1 MELYYQGYKG
11 IRNTVSVKVGK
22 AIQDV
27 LVEILNHP
35 ELNSVTGEQVE
46 TEITLAINGILNGL
60 KPNISSFIDDY
71 RKEGAQ

>member
-22 AIQDV
+22 TIQEM
-27 LVEILNHP
+27 LIEILNHP
-35 ELNSVTGEQVE
+35 ELNSITGEQVE
-46 TEITLAINGILNGL
+46 TEITLAINNILDGL

-71 RKEGAQ
+71 RKERAQ

>member
-11 IRNTVSVKVGK
+11 IRNTVSVNVGE
-22 AIQDV
+22 AIQEV
-27 LVEILNHP
+27 LIEILNHP